1 MKKYLTILC
10 ILMMLLAA
18 GCAKQQKATPPT
30 ADTQD
35 VKADD
40 LEEDGKKIESSV
52 VDFTDMPLYN
62 TLESSTHEIYSSLE
76 DYTDSFNLQDY
87 IIFKGIKKKDSTQF
101 LTIEDENLLTDWRS
115 ETPVEVLE
123 AYYGDVQAGDEI
135 IFDEFCAVIEVGG
148 KEFVVCDESTP
159 PIKKNTEYILFLSKS
174 SSPSS
179 TGAPMYSYIAMYH
192 SIHEFD
198 SAVTNSK
205 TTAQY
210 VSAIGQDENDLSMHG
225 KFKRDIFK
233 KYYFEKDKLDTKI
246 DVAKEITK
254 LNKAEY
260 QNITTVDKLH
270 KNDKALFT
278 RLIKQYGAK

>member
-1 MKKYLTILC
+1 
-10 ILMMLLAA
+10 
-18 GCAKQQKATPPT
+18 
-30 ADTQD
+30 
-35 VKADD
+35 
-40 LEEDGKKIESSV
+40 
-52 VDFTDMPLYN
+52 
-62 TLESSTHEIYSSLE
+62 
-76 DYTDSFNLQDY
+76 
-87 IIFKGIKKKDSTQF
+87 
-101 LTIEDENLLTDWRS
+101 
-115 ETPVEVLE
+115 
-123 AYYGDVQAGDEI
+123 
-135 IFDEFCAVIEVGG
+135 
-148 KEFVVCDESTP
+148 
-159 PIKKNTEYILFLSKS
+159 
-174 SSPSS
+174 
-179 TGAPMYSYIAMYH
+179 MYSYIAMYH

-260 QNITTVDKLH
+260 QNITTVDKLD